1 IVHLLA
7 TGNPA
12 PPRPRRPAA
21 VTSSRM
27 FFVTGWYPP
36 AAQYSSNISWWVG
49 FPSGKRIIMGSF
61 AFPPSRGGEW
71 ISKQPRIQQLV
82 NQILQRW
89 IDAACQSF
97 HRSATLRM
105 RSNVI
110 HVLAFNACVPDF
122 LRIQNDIRSGLA
134 AAEAHVWLDLDTTRV
149 L

>member
-1 IVHLLA
+1 
-7 TGNPA
+7 
-12 PPRPRRPAA
+12 
-21 VTSSRM
+21 M

-36 AAQYSSNISWWVG
+36 AAQYSWNVSWSAG
-49 FPSGKRIIMGSF
+49 LPSGKRIMMVSF
-61 AFPPSRGGEW
+61 AFPSSRGGEC

-97 HRSATLRM
+97 HRRATLRM

-134 AAEAHVWLDLDTTRV
+134 AAEAHVWLDLDATRA